1 MMKSVFCLALV
12 CCFVAGALAAGCGC
26 DEGVFDCA
34 CKNANDEGKIMII
47 LNVFKLCSVLKENS
61 RKPFL

>member
-26 DEGVFDCA
+26 DEGVFGCA

-47 LNVFKLCSVLKENS
+47 FNVFLNCAAS
-61 RKPFL
+61 